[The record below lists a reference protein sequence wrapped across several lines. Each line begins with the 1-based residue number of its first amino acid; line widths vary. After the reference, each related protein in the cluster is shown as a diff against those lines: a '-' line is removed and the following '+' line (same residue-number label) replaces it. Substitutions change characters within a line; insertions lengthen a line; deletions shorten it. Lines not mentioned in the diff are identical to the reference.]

1 MWEFCNIFIFPI
13 TTETNSFVDG
23 GLNNVLLS
31 FGMDLIN

>member
-1 MWEFCNIFIFPI
+1 MFSDSDYNY
-13 TTETNSFVDG
+13 ETNSFVDG